1 MDSALNRIKHTAQG
15 RWPEI
20 FAAAGMDPGHFVKSN
35 RPCPLCGGRDR
46 FSLLK
51 GERNEPDGRWY
62 CRGCGYGDGI
72 ELVKRFR
79 GSTFPQTLRWLEAYL
94 GIEHQRESFCH
105 RPEGLSEAEKTVR
118 RRERNLAFWNAAVP
132 LRDLSRESPQ
142 WKYLASRGLGACD
155 ASAMLRAEAETEAW
169 ETNEDG
175 ERRSAGRY
183 PVLLAAVTDGSG
195 GGITPPRTILKNGRP
210 EKRYGHPAATITGTF
225 RGTGKGFAFLTPDGG
240 KAPLSSPKKLAPG
253 AIEDGLIRLFPPTA
267 ILCLAEGI
275 ETALSVHE
283 MTGLP
288 VWSAISL
295 TGLRKFGEVPEGVK
309 KIHICGDND
318 RSYAGAAGAYE
329 LAARIRRSRPDI
341 EVAVHIPPEPGTDWN
356 DVLRSGGRLE
366 IR

>member
-195 GGITPPRTILKNGRP
+195 GIITLHRT
-210 EKRYGHPAATITGTF
+210 
-225 RGTGKGFAFLTPDGG
+225 FLTPDGG

-253 AIEDGLIRLFPPTA
+253 AIEDGLIRLFSPTA

-283 MTGLP
+283 MTGVP

>member
-62 CRGCGYGDGI
+62 CRGCRYGDGI

-195 GGITPPRTILKNGRP
+195 GIITLHRT
-210 EKRYGHPAATITGTF
+210 
-225 RGTGKGFAFLTPDGG
+225 FLTPDGG

>member
-169 ETNEDG
+169 ETNEAG

-195 GGITPPRTILKNGRP
+195 GIITLHRT
-210 EKRYGHPAATITGTF
+210 
-225 RGTGKGFAFLTPDGG
+225 FLTPDGG

>member
-169 ETNEDG
+169 KTNEDG

-195 GGITPPRTILKNGRP
+195 GIITLHRT
-210 EKRYGHPAATITGTF
+210 
-225 RGTGKGFAFLTPDGG
+225 FLTPDGG

>member
-118 RRERNLAFWNAAVP
+118 RREHNLAFWNAAVP

-195 GGITPPRTILKNGRP
+195 GIITLHRT
-210 EKRYGHPAATITGTF
+210 
-225 RGTGKGFAFLTPDGG
+225 FLTPDGG

>member
-20 FAAAGMDPGHFVKSN
+20 FAAAGMDPGHFVRSN

-195 GGITPPRTILKNGRP
+195 GIITLHRT
-210 EKRYGHPAATITGTF
+210 
-225 RGTGKGFAFLTPDGG
+225 FLTPDGG

>member
-195 GGITPPRTILKNGRP
+195 VIITLHRT
-210 EKRYGHPAATITGTF
+210 
-225 RGTGKGFAFLTPDGG
+225 FLTPDGG

>member
-195 GGITPPRTILKNGRP
+195 GIITLHRT
-210 EKRYGHPAATITGTF
+210 
-225 RGTGKGFAFLTPDGG
+225 FLTPDGG

>member
-195 GGITPPRTILKNGRP
+195 GIITLHRT
-210 EKRYGHPAATITGTF
+210 
-225 RGTGKGFAFLTPDGG
+225 FLTPDGG

-341 EVAVHIPPEPGTDWN
+341 EVAVHISPEPGTDWN

>member
-155 ASAMLRAEAETEAW
+155 ASAMLRADAETEAW

-195 GGITPPRTILKNGRP
+195 GIITLHRT
-210 EKRYGHPAATITGTF
+210 
-225 RGTGKGFAFLTPDGG
+225 FLTPDGG

>member
-51 GERNEPDGRWY
+51 GGRNEPDGRWY

-195 GGITPPRTILKNGRP
+195 GIITLHRT
-210 EKRYGHPAATITGTF
+210 
-225 RGTGKGFAFLTPDGG
+225 FLTPDGG

>member
-118 RRERNLAFWNAAVP
+118 RKERNLAFWNAAVP

-195 GGITPPRTILKNGRP
+195 GIITLHRT
-210 EKRYGHPAATITGTF
+210 
-225 RGTGKGFAFLTPDGG
+225 FLTPDGG

>member
-20 FAAAGMDPGHFVKSN
+20 FAAAGMEPGHFVKSN

-195 GGITPPRTILKNGRP
+195 GIITLHRT
-210 EKRYGHPAATITGTF
+210 
-225 RGTGKGFAFLTPDGG
+225 FLTPDGG

>member
-195 GGITPPRTILKNGRP
+195 GIITLHRT
-210 EKRYGHPAATITGTF
+210 
-225 RGTGKGFAFLTPDGG
+225 FLTPDGG

-275 ETALSVHE
+275 ETALPVHE

>member
-195 GGITPPRTILKNGRP
+195 GIITLHRT
-210 EKRYGHPAATITGTF
+210 
-225 RGTGKGFAFLTPDGG
+225 FLTPDGG
-240 KAPLSSPKKLAPG
+240 TAPLSSPKKLAPG

>member
-195 GGITPPRTILKNGRP
+195 GIITLHRT
-210 EKRYGHPAATITGTF
+210 
-225 RGTGKGFAFLTPDGG
+225 FLTPDGG

-329 LAARIRRSRPDI
+329 LAARIRRSRPEI

>member
-195 GGITPPRTILKNGRP
+195 GIITLHRT
-210 EKRYGHPAATITGTF
+210 
-225 RGTGKGFAFLTPDGG
+225 FLTPDGG

-283 MTGLP
+283 MTGLS

>member
-183 PVLLAAVTDGSG
+183 PVLLAVVTDGSG
-195 GGITPPRTILKNGRP
+195 GIITLHRT
-210 EKRYGHPAATITGTF
+210 
-225 RGTGKGFAFLTPDGG
+225 FLTPDGG

>member
-195 GGITPPRTILKNGRP
+195 GIITLHRT
-210 EKRYGHPAATITGTF
+210 
-225 RGTGKGFAFLTPDGG
+225 FLTPDGG

-267 ILCLAEGI
+267 IFCLAEGI

>member
-105 RPEGLSEAEKTVR
+105 RPEGLSEAETTVR

-195 GGITPPRTILKNGRP
+195 GIITLHRT
-210 EKRYGHPAATITGTF
+210 
-225 RGTGKGFAFLTPDGG
+225 FLTPDGG

>member
-195 GGITPPRTILKNGRP
+195 GIITLHRT
-210 EKRYGHPAATITGTF
+210 
-225 RGTGKGFAFLTPDGG
+225 FLTPDGG

-283 MTGLP
+283 MTGRP

>member
-1 MDSALNRIKHTAQG
+1 MDTALNRIKHTAQG

-20 FAAAGMDPGHFVKSN
+20 FAAAGMDSGHFVKAN

-72 ELVKRFR
+72 ELVKRFK
-79 GSTFPQTLRWLEAYL
+79 GTTFPQTLRWLESYL
-94 GIEHQRESFCH
+94 GIEHRRESFRL
-105 RPEGLSEAEKTVR
+105 RPEALSEAEKSAR

-132 LRDLSRESPQ
+132 LRELSRESPQ
-142 WKYLASRGLGACD
+142 WRDLASRGLGACD
-155 ASAMLRAEAETEAW
+155 VSAMLRAEAEADAW
-169 ETNEDG
+169 ETDDDG
-175 ERRSAGRY
+175 QSRPVGKY
-183 PVLLAAVTDGSG
+183 PALLAAVTDGRG
-195 GGITPPRTILKNGRP
+195 EIITLHRT
-210 EKRYGHPAATITGTF
+210 
-225 RGTGKGFAFLTPDGG
+225 FLTPGGG
-240 KAPLSSPKKLAPG
+240 KAPLASPKKLAPG

-295 TGLRKFGEVPEGVK
+295 TGFRKFGAVPEGVK

-329 LAARIRRSRPDI
+329 LASRISRGRPDI
-341 EVAVHIPPEPGTDWN
+341 EVTVHIPPEPGTDWN

>member
-142 WKYLASRGLGACD
+142 WKYLASRGLWACD

-195 GGITPPRTILKNGRP
+195 GIITLHRT
-210 EKRYGHPAATITGTF
+210 
-225 RGTGKGFAFLTPDGG
+225 FLTPDGG

>member
-1 MDSALNRIKHTAQG
+1 MDSALNRINKHTAQG

-195 GGITPPRTILKNGRP
+195 GIITLHRT
-210 EKRYGHPAATITGTF
+210 
-225 RGTGKGFAFLTPDGG
+225 FLTPDGG

>member
-51 GERNEPDGRWY
+51 GERNAPDGRWY

-195 GGITPPRTILKNGRP
+195 GIITLHRT
-210 EKRYGHPAATITGTF
+210 
-225 RGTGKGFAFLTPDGG
+225 FLTPDGG

>member
-1 MDSALNRIKHTAQG
+1 MDSALNPIKHTAQG

-46 FSLLK
+46 FSLLR

-72 ELVKRFR
+72 E
-79 GSTFPQTLRWLEAYL
+79 
-94 GIEHQRESFCH
+94 HQRESFRP
-105 RPEGLSEAEKTVR
+105 RPEGLLEAEKTVR
-118 RRERNLAFWNAAVP
+118 RRERNLACWNAAVP
-132 LRDLSRESPQ
+132 LRDLSRELPQ

-155 ASAMLRAEAETEAW
+155 ASAMLRAEAEAEAW

-175 ERRSAGRY
+175 ECRSAGRF
-183 PVLLAAVTDGSG
+183 PALLAAVTDGSG
-195 GGITPPRTILKNGRP
+195 GIITLHRT
-210 EKRYGHPAATITGTF
+210 
-225 RGTGKGFAFLTPDGG
+225 FLTPDGG

-295 TGLRKFGEVPEGVK
+295 TGFRKFGEVPEGVK

-341 EVAVHIPPEPGTDWN
+341 EVTVRIPPEPGTDWN

>member
-195 GGITPPRTILKNGRP
+195 GIITLHRT
-210 EKRYGHPAATITGTF
+210 
-225 RGTGKGFAFLTPDGG
+225 FLTPDGG

-341 EVAVHIPPEPGTDWN
+341 EVAVHIPPDPGTDWN

>member
-195 GGITPPRTILKNGRP
+195 GIITLHRT
-210 EKRYGHPAATITGTF
+210 
-225 RGTGKGFAFLTPDGG
+225 FLTPDGG

-253 AIEDGLIRLFPPTA
+253 AIEDGHIRLFPPTA

>member
-195 GGITPPRTILKNGRP
+195 GIITLHRT
-210 EKRYGHPAATITGTF
+210 
-225 RGTGKGFAFLTPDGG
+225 FLTPDGG

-341 EVAVHIPPEPGTDWN
+341 EIAVHIPPEPGTDWN

>member
-20 FAAAGMDPGHFVKSN
+20 FVAAGMDAGHFDRQN

-46 FSLLK
+46 FSLLR

-62 CRGCGYGDGI
+62 CRGCGHGDGI

-79 GSTFPQTLRWLEAYL
+79 GASFPETLRWLEHYL
-94 GIEHQRESFCH
+94 GIEHVREAY
-105 RPEGLSEAEKTVR
+105 RPTGHVLAEEERRIR
-118 RRERNLAFWNAAVP
+118 RRERNQADRDRAVP
-132 LRDLSRESPQ
+132 MKSLSRESPQ

-155 ASAMLRAEAETEAW
+155 ASPMLRAEPEAAVW
-169 ETNEDG
+169 EQGEDG
-175 ERRSAGRY
+175 KSRPAGKY
-183 PVLLAAVTDGSG
+183 PALLAAVTDSRGE
-195 GGITPPRTILKNGRP
+195 IVTLHRT
-210 EKRYGHPAATITGTF
+210 
-225 RGTGKGFAFLTPDGG
+225 FLTPEGA
-240 KAPLSSPKKLAPG
+240 KAPLESPKKLAPG
-253 AIEDGLIRLFPPTA
+253 AIENGLIRLFPATA

-295 TGLRKFGEVPEGVK
+295 TGFKRFEAVPEGVK
-309 KIHICGDND
+309 RIRIFGDND

-329 LAARIRRSRPDI
+329 LASRISRSRPDI
-341 EVAVHIPPEPGTDWN
+341 EVTVHIPPEAGTDWN
-356 DVLRSGGRLE
+356 DVHRSGGRVE
-366 IR
+366 IC

>member
-72 ELVKRFR
+72 ELVRRFR

-195 GGITPPRTILKNGRP
+195 GIITLHRT
-210 EKRYGHPAATITGTF
+210 
-225 RGTGKGFAFLTPDGG
+225 FLTPDGG

>member
-105 RPEGLSEAEKTVR
+105 RPEGLSESEKTVR

-195 GGITPPRTILKNGRP
+195 GIITLHRT
-210 EKRYGHPAATITGTF
+210 
-225 RGTGKGFAFLTPDGG
+225 FLTPDGG

>member
-195 GGITPPRTILKNGRP
+195 GIITLHRT
-210 EKRYGHPAATITGTF
+210 
-225 RGTGKGFAFLTPDGG
+225 FLTPDGG

-267 ILCLAEGI
+267 IRCLAEGI